1 MCWDCFCIGFDQLR
15 VHLTSSYFE
24 IDYPAFQ
31 QRFKLDFFHT
41 TMDNFWLERPLQ
53 LRNIVQATKGHLE
66 LEELILITNP
76 QLVSNPRDKIY
87 GLLGLGPREATFHIL
102 VDCSADVQSVFATF
116 VQYSFGQ
123 SGNLN
128 ILSWCAS
135 LREWDDEQPWPS
147 WLPRLDRR
155 LVHAPS
161 APLPLVGITYRRAAI
176 YCASGCLSNEF
187 QLAQGQ
193 RLGVWAF
200 PVDEVELTD
209 NAFRAQPAG
218 RNRQPDS
225 EAFANVFSR
234 VAQSCGICF
243 GCQPQTTRVDE
254 SQEKTGKQTIKPNFE
269 HKTES
274 STIATCSNPNYSPRM
289 PREPLLRLPCADM

>member
-1 MCWDCFCIGFDQLR
+1 M
-15 VHLTSSYFE
+15 
-24 IDYPAFQ
+24 
-31 QRFKLDFFHT
+31 
-41 TMDNFWLERPLQ
+41 
-53 LRNIVQATKGHLE
+53 QATKGHLD
-66 LEELILITNP
+66 LKELILITNP

-87 GLLGLGPREATFHIL
+87 GLLGLEPREATFHIP
-102 VDCSADVQSVFATF
+102 VDYSADVQSVFATF

-123 SGNLN
+123 SGSLN
-128 ILSWCAS
+128 ILSWCAG

-147 WLPRLDRR
+147 WLPRLDQR
-155 LVHAPS
+155 LVRAPS

-176 YCASGCLSNEF
+176 YRASGCLSNEF

-209 NAFRAQPAG
+209 NAFRTQPAG

-234 VAQSCGICF
+234 VAQSCGTCF

-254 SQEKTGKQTIKPNFE
+254 SQEKDRKTDDQTEFRTQNGVFNYCHLFKPQLQPKN
-269 HKTES
+269 
-274 STIATCSNPNYSPRM
+274 A
-289 PREPLLRLPCADM
+289 